1 MPLSFVIGVSSGM
14 TRCAQCV
21 VSSPGASL
29 QRRVGAPR
37 LRQGVATMRAAH
49 AKRKADE
56 CYRRSGHRR
65 PVDNRRQ
72 PKSPARLLAPRMA
85 RRGSPELKCCS
96 SSVSLSPRSARS
108 MTVCPPAE
116 SAQRYEGQGQPIHDH
131 DGNEDRPKDMHAG
144 SLPHEQR

>member
-1 MPLSFVIGVSSGM
+1 ML
-14 TRCAQCV
+14 TQLT
-21 VSSPGASL
+21 VSSPGCVDGFDQDEADGAS
-29 QRRVGAPR
+29 
-37 LRQGVATMRAAH
+37 
-49 AKRKADE
+49 
-56 CYRRSGHRR
+56 
-65 PVDNRRQ
+65 
-72 PKSPARLLAPRMA
+72 
-85 RRGSPELKCCS
+85 GSPELKCCS